1 MPQPTYDATQSE
13 CLHPTYNYARFLPEA
28 IESILNQNFTDFEL
42 LIIDDCSS
50 DNTAEVVCA
59 YAAKD
64 RRISFSVN
72 SPNIGMVNNWNLC
85 LRRARG
91 EYIKFVFGDDVLI
104 SKDALLKMM
113 ERSCATSRSASWL
126 RRERLSTSNPTFP
139 GPVEFL
145 EADAHRG
152 RRSHPALRVRQ
163 KNLIG
168 EPTVV
173 MFRKKTAP
181 ADSTRAT
188 PDRGFGNVVS
198 PAGKRPVDFISPNPC
213 ARFRCHP
220 DQQSEHNSKSNAT
233 LDDMALIFDDY
244 LARPYLHFGLAGS
257 PDHCLRL
264 LLFRLETLS
273 EKHDEQRGG
282 REPDQSLG
290 EISEIHLLLPLYKL
304 VRPFLNLSGILPARL
319 ATTKCPHENCR
330 ANVHED
336 LDKIFHRKKWKYAE
350 WFDQLKTFPGRS
362 RAN

>member
-1 MPQPTYDATQSE
+1 MTPPKVSV
-13 CLHPTYNYARFLPEA
+13 CIPTYNYARFLPEA

-113 ERSCATSRSASWL
+113 EPLMRDKSISLVASARKIIDEQSNISRTRSSFWRPTLIAGDEAI
-126 RRERLSTSNPTFP
+126 RRCVFE
-139 GPVEFL
+139 
-145 EADAHRG
+145 
-152 RRSHPALRVRQ
+152 Q

-173 MFRKKTAP
+173 MFRKKDCA
-181 ADSTRAT
+181 
-188 PDRGFGNVVS
+188 RGFN
-198 PAGKRPVDFISPNPC
+198 ARYRQIVDLEMWYHLLEKGRLIYLTEPLC
-213 ARFRCHP
+213 AFRCHP

-244 LARPYLHFGLAGS
+244 LARPYLHFGWLARRIIAY
-257 PDHCLRL
+257 DFCY
-264 LLFRLETLS
+264 FVW
-273 EKHDEQRGG
+273 KHYRKNTMSKEEAVSRINRWVRFQKF
-282 REPDQSLG
+282 
-290 EISEIHLLLPLYKL
+290 ILLLPLYKL
-304 VRPFLNLSGILPARL
+304 VRPFLKLVRHIARKIGHNEMPA
-319 ATTKCPHENCR
+319 
-330 ANVHED
+330 
-336 LDKIFHRKKWKYAE
+336 
-350 WFDQLKTFPGRS
+350 
-362 RAN
+362 